1 MKFLKKEG
9 FTLVELIVVIVI
21 LAILGTIAVI
31 SFQGYS
37 KSSRDA
43 VRSTDLSNIKKSLE
57 LFAVEKGIYPPPS
70 NGTPMTFSGG
80 TVWTQ
85 GSFGDSVFT
94 NLGKLNKKPTDPLV
108 GSEYTY
114 SVTEYGMQY
123 EVATVFESDTS
134 VGLLPQVHAAGN
146 ILGTAYITG
155 NYNGII
161 TKVFTGSLTYVL
173 TVPTIITSDIS
184 DTDVQSMIT
193 NKKLV
198 YKGFTLLPSSYSG
211 STFISTP
218 ADYVFSPSTIIAY
231 TGATVPTTED
241 ELSQMMYH
249 IQSAY
254 EGTSMA
260 NHPDIQKILAINI
273 YDSDAL
279 VNLGTEIISKSV
291 GQELNPSTII
301 LATCADVSDGLIG
314 LWHLD
319 SDWSD
324 SSGNNH
330 TMVPKN
336 GATFAGGQI

>member
-1 MKFLKKEG
+1 
-9 FTLVELIVVIVI
+9 
-21 LAILGTIAVI
+21 
-31 SFQGYS
+31 
-37 KSSRDA
+37 
-43 VRSTDLSNIKKSLE
+43 
-57 LFAVEKGIYPPPS
+57 
-70 NGTPMTFSGG
+70 
-80 TVWTQ
+80 
-85 GSFGDSVFT
+85 
-94 NLGKLNKKPTDPLV
+94 
-108 GSEYTY
+108 
-114 SVTEYGMQY
+114 MQY